1 MKYGHLHC
9 QNFYCHYLKWPWTF
23 GGIKYKKSAVK
34 INETS
39 QLWTNRLH
47 RFEKGQSI
55 VPFRMKC
62 GDSQFGALK
71 TNLKI
76 AAQESFSG
84 NSCCRLCYFLHSVHQ
99 CSQMP
104 QTKHFFNSLDQKI
117 MANSVKRQR
126 VFYPFTSKS
135 SPRPAP
141 NEFHLVG

>member
-9 QNFYCHYLKWPWTF
+9 QNFYCHYFKWPWTF
-23 GGIKYKKSAVK
+23 GGITYKKSSVK
-34 INETS
+34 KPHNSE
-39 QLWTNRLH
+39 LTNY

-55 VPFRMKC
+55 VPFIMKC

-117 MANSVKRQR
+117 MANSDKRQR